1 MPNTYYDHFLKLP
14 KSRMAQ
20 AISDLTYLYEET
32 KVPKR
37 HYEQHLS
44 KTIVEIMESSV
55 ELQLLN
61 TFYSM
66 LKDLQVQNPKWFFQA
81 ILCLDLKIN
90 PSTIKPSEHQA
101 IEQVWNEF
109 QAQTKPKIMDIEVL
123 AQFQKFEKNGLRGE

>member
-1 MPNTYYDHFLKLP
+1 MPNTYYDQFSKLP
-14 KSRMAQ
+14 QSKMAQ

-32 KVPKR
+32 KVPKK

-44 KTIVEIMESSV
+44 KTIVELMESSV
-55 ELQLLN
+55 ELNLLN
-61 TFYSM
+61 TYYSM

-101 IEQVWNEF
+101 IEMVWNDF
-109 QAQTKPKIMDIEVL
+109 IKQKKPKIMDIEVL
-123 AQFQKFEKNGLRGE
+123 AQFQKFEKNGLKGE